1 MHALRSSEVLE
12 KSFVEKCC
20 KEVLEK
26 SCVENVREECCT
38 VARYVF
44 PMKHLGFIVHVN
56 EVG

>member
-1 MHALRSSEVLE
+1 MLE

-26 SCVENVREECCT
+26 SFVENVGEECCT

-44 PMKHLGFIVHVN
+44 PMKHFGFIVHVN
-56 EVG
+56 AVG